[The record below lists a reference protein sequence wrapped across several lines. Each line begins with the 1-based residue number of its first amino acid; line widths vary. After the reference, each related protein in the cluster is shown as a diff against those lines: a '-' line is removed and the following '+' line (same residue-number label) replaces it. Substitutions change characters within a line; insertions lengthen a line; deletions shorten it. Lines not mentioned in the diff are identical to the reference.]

1 MTHCTGRLPKFILP
15 ALLLAVSLAAV
26 TPVSAFERRFYG
38 GIGAGISL
46 LDPEP
51 NSTGFVLDDDQ
62 STAFELRGG
71 WDFSA
76 RWSLEAYYVSLGSAS
91 LSQGA
96 GLNLSPSSGE
106 IDYEAFGVS
115 ALAYFYNSQG
125 ATGLLAR
132 RGLSLFA
139 GLGLGLLDTSSNLPI
154 VQNESLQFVFTGG
167 VEYGFTQGLAARFQI
182 TTYDSDAAALQLG
195 LIYRFGDS
203 GVPIVRNVGR
213 TEEDASLEDETLFS
227 ETTVNEAGSGGS
239 LLDTEVGQGDS
250 DSDGVLDSQDVCP
263 TTEPGSPVN
272 ATGCP
277 VFEGRL
283 DGLVFESASSELRSP
298 ARSILDELAAQ
309 LLLHP
314 DVRVA
319 VMAHTDNTGN
329 AGSNLELSRERA
341 SAVASYL
348 VSRGVSGQRLR
359 AEAFGESRPVSSN
372 QTAEGRRMNR
382 RIELRVF

>member
-1 MTHCTGRLPKFILP
+1 M
-15 ALLLAVSLAAV
+15 SLAAV